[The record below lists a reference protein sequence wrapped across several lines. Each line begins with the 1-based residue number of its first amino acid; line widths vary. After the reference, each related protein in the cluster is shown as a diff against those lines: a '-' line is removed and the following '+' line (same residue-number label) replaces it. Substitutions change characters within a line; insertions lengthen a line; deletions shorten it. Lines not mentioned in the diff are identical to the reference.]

1 MQMII
6 ARGGIEPPYVAV
18 KERCR
23 NRLAN
28 AHYIRQGEDLHFT

>member
-18 KERCR
+18 KERCLEPLGYR
-23 NRLAN
+23 ALYKAR
-28 AHYIRQGEDLHFT
+28 